1 MSGDSEIQA
10 NYGQFLNSV
19 LSAINDG
26 TAQVVAPTV
35 RTHVNATQTTVTKPN
50 DEALRQKCQPLA
62 KNGSLVLGKRKA
74 ETEFLSSP
82 DKVQKRD
89 AIPVKSSGGSG
100 TGDKAAIN
108 TKPVLRVVPDS
119 SVAIKSTVKPTPAT
133 SVSVEAKAPPKK
145 GSFAEI
151 MARGKP
157 TIPPVGIITH
167 KPKEKLSSKKELEL
181 LKRERALKVKSSS
194 KLSKSAP
201 GSKSS
206 SPAPSKPKHALPPQ
220 GKSMKT
226 TSYQGTAKGKLQTS
240 YKGTMKPVSPPPTSA
255 HKRAYDSD
263 APRVIKPASVTRRN
277 ERYSEE
283 ESEVDEGVSYPS
295 EDDYSDMEAGFEDV
309 EEEDEKAAK
318 LAKKEDDFEKM
329 MLDELKRQKEA
340 KRQRLLAE
348 KARRR

>member
-1 MSGDSEIQA
+1 MS
-10 NYGQFLNSV
+10 FLNSV

-26 TAQVVAPTV
+26 SAQVVNPTV
-35 RTHVNATQTTVTKPN
+35 RTHVNSAQPTVTKPN
-50 DEALRQKCQPLA
+50 NEAVPQTYQSLS
-62 KNGSLVLGKRKA
+62 KNSSSVLGKRKA
-74 ETEFLSSP
+74 ETILP
-82 DKVQKRD
+82 CPPGKAPTRD
-89 AIPVKSSGGSG
+89 AFPAKSKGGGGAS
-100 TGDKAAIN
+100 DMAAIN
-108 TKPVLRVVPDS
+108 AKPILKVTSAPS
-119 SVAIKSTVKPTPAT
+119 EENKGPSKPSPITPISA
-133 SVSVEAKAPPKK
+133 EAKAPPKK

-181 LKRERALKVKSSS
+181 LKRERAMKVKPGS
-194 KLSKSAP
+194 KTSKSAP
-201 GSKSS
+201 GSKRS
-206 SPAPSKPKHALPPQ
+206 SPAPSKQKEAAALQ
-220 GKSMKT
+220 GKSVKT
-226 TSYQGTAKGKLQTS
+226 MGYQGTAKGKPQAF

-263 APRVIKPASVTRRN
+263 APRAPKPTSVARRK
-277 ERYSEE
+277 ETYSEE
-283 ESEVDEGVSYPS
+283 ESEVDEGESYMDD
-295 EDDYSDMEAGFEDV
+295 DDYSDMEAGFEDV
-309 EEEDEKAAK
+309 EEEDEKAAR

>member
-1 MSGDSEIQA
+1 MS
-10 NYGQFLNSV
+10 FLNSV

-26 TAQVVAPTV
+26 TAQVVTPIV
-35 RTHVNATQTTVTKPN
+35 RTHVNSAQPTAMKSNNEAVPQKHQSPTKTN
-50 DEALRQKCQPLA
+50 
-62 KNGSLVLGKRKA
+62 SLVLGKRKA
-74 ETEFLSSP
+74 ETILP
-82 DKVQKRD
+82 CPPVKAQKRD
-89 AIPVKSSGGSG
+89 AFPAKSNSGGG
-100 TGDKAAIN
+100 ANDKAAIN
-108 TKPVLRVVPDS
+108 AKPILKVTSTPSGTTTGASKPSPITPVP
-119 SVAIKSTVKPTPAT
+119 I
-133 SVSVEAKAPPKK
+133 EAKAPPKK

-181 LKRERALKVKSSS
+181 LKRERALKVKPGS
-194 KLSKSAP
+194 KTSKSAP
-201 GSKSS
+201 GSKRS
-206 SPAPSKPKHALPPQ
+206 SPVPSKQKEATTLQ
-220 GKSMKT
+220 GKSVKT
-226 TSYQGTAKGKLQTS
+226 TGYQGTAKGTPQTFH
-240 YKGTMKPVSPPPTSA
+240 KGNMKPVSPPPTSA

-263 APRVIKPASVTRRN
+263 APRAPKPTSVARRK

-283 ESEVDEGVSYPS
+283 ESEVDEGESYMDD
-295 EDDYSDMEAGFEDV
+295 DDYSDMEAGFEDV
-309 EEEDEKAAK
+309 EEEDEKAAR